1 MLFRSVYYA
10 TNSRVRGA
18 LYALLSGLAEPAGA
32 LLAFFLLRSFISP
45 LFLNGLI
52 ATIAGIMIYV
62 SISELIPEGFSYGR
76 RGYTVGGLVAG
87 ILAMSVGIYLV

>member
-1 MLFRSVYYA
+1 M
-10 TNSRVRGA
+10 RV
-18 LYALLSGLAEPAGA
+18 
-32 LLAFFLLRSFISP
+32 LAFFLLRSFISP

-52 ATIAGIMIYV
+52 RSDQYAGIMIYV

>member
-1 MLFRSVYYA
+1 MPVYYA
-10 TNSRVRGA
+10 TRTDRVRGA

-32 LLAFFLLRSFISP
+32 LLAFFLLRSFVISP

-76 RGYTVGGLVAG
+76 RGYTVGGWWRA
-87 ILAMSVGIYLV
+87 SWP

>member
-1 MLFRSVYYA
+1 MSVDRAKRLGAGLFAAS
-10 TNSRVRGA
+10 
-18 LYALLSGLAEPAGA
+18 LAV
-32 LLAFFLLRSFISP
+32 SP

>member
-1 MLFRSVYYA
+1 M
-10 TNSRVRGA
+10 TA
-18 LYALLSGLAEPAGA
+18 LYIILGI